1 MITVKDVKHVATLAR
16 LSLTEDECTQFTE
29 QLDKIIG
36 YFDQLNQVDTSGIEP
51 MSHPL
56 PLGNVLREDKIVK
69 GATREELMEGAP
81 VKEGSFFRVPKIG
94 E

>member
-36 YFDQLNQVDTSGIEP
+36 YFDELNKVDTTGIEP
-51 MSHPL
+51 MSHPI
-56 PLGNVLREDKIVK
+56 PKGNVLREDQVVRS
-69 GATREELMEGAP
+69 ASREDLMANAP
-81 VKEGSFFRVPKIG
+81 VKEGSFFRVPRIG